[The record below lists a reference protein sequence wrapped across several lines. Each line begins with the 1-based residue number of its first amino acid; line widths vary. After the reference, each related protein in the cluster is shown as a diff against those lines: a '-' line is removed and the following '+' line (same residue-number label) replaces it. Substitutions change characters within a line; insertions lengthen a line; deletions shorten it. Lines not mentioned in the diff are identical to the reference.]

1 MTNELFPVLV
11 GAIERVGIRGPATV
25 EESTTQDSGEEHHT
39 EEKDEGTELA
49 QEKLSLVCI
58 LMVLPLL
65 VTVSLSTSLLAVLWL
80 LAKEHEVEKVLRG
93 DEFLTKLL
101 MVEASSMMV
110 ASTPSR
116 VGFSLLKRINVAN
129 LVIDPTFLRVRQAS
143 HSCIDFLECF
153 VSLWRVILVWVD
165 FKCFLSV
172 CLFQRVLICIPL
184 NPEHLVIALA
194 SYDIS
199 RETVLISCKLLWCL
213 LGSWCSLG
221 FLFLLSLLLGL
232 L

>member
-1 MTNELFPVLV
+1 MV

-129 LVIDPTFLRVRQAS
+129 LVIDPTFLRVR
-143 HSCIDFLECF
+143 
-153 VSLWRVILVWVD
+153 
-165 FKCFLSV
+165 
-172 CLFQRVLICIPL
+172 
-184 NPEHLVIALA
+184 
-194 SYDIS
+194 
-199 RETVLISCKLLWCL
+199 
-213 LGSWCSLG
+213 
-221 FLFLLSLLLGL
+221 
-232 L
+232 